1 MKIKVVVK
9 AGAKENAVERIGEGE
24 FFVRLKESARKGKAN
39 QALIK
44 LLSKYFGKQVKIV
57 SGLRSRYKTVEII

>member
-9 AGAKENAVERIGEGE
+9 AGARENAVERIGEGE
-24 FFVRLKESARKGKAN
+24 FFVRLKEPAKKGKAN

-44 LLSKYFGKQVKIV
+44 FLSKHFGKQVKII
-57 SGLRSRYKTVEII
+57 SGLRSRYKTVEIT

>member
-9 AGAKENAVERIGEGE
+9 AGARENAVERIGEGE
-24 FFVRLKESARKGKAN
+24 FFVKLKEPAKKGKAN

-44 LLSKYFGKQVKIV
+44 LLSKHFENQVKIV
-57 SGLRSRYKTVEII
+57 SGLRSRYKTVEIS